1 MWNVLHR
8 MPPGV
13 GGLCFRQSW
22 RCPVFGL
29 PAGNYDRFSCGLEN
43 KKPGHQGPVAGGT
56 SGTVG
61 RHARIKPAAGR

>member
-1 MWNVLHR
+1 VWNVLNR

-43 KKPGHQGPVAGGT
+43 KKPDRQGPVLGSL
-56 SGTVG
+56 SGL
-61 RHARIKPAAGR
+61 AGRYERFKPVAGR